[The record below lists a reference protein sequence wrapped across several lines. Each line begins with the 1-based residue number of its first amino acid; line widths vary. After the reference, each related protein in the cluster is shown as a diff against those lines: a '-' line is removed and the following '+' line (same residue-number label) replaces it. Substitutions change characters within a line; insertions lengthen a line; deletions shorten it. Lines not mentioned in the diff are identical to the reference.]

1 MHSHHS
7 SFVIDICMTIWLYF
21 CSQQQHLLSL
31 LAFANSSLMF
41 IYIICLWFDSI
52 FHISFH
58 ACRFL
63 NEIPQRVSLYINICI
78 YFSLYL
84 FFFFF
89 VSVLAHLYIFLQWV
103 PFQGPTTTGTYI
115 NTTKSLWGTL
125 LRHYFVH
132 FFFSSMHCGNEKTQS
147 SEQNTQHTIGNIEN

>member
-58 ACRFL
+58 ACEFL

-89 VSVLAHLYIFLQWV
+89 VSVLAHLIFFCNGFL
-103 PFQGPTTTGTYI
+103 FKGPQ
-115 NTTKSLWGTL
+115 L
-125 LRHYFVH
+125 LAHISIQQNHCEVH
-132 FFFSSMHCGNEKTQS
+132 CSDIILCTFFSSMHCGNEKTQS